1 MVCAGFASPPA
12 VWLSDE
18 AIEWWPAYREESS
31 AVASRPAAA
40 VVVVV
45 VVESLVAALS
55 GFVVAELK
63 PARGNWEEVERPS
76 DICKE
81 RRPIDTQGL
90 SMRKERKRKRLRER
104 KGPPKKKEQ
113 PAHKNTRPKLGNYLP
128 PFKCLVSESG
138 DKI

>member
-1 MVCAGFASPPA
+1 MVCADFASPPA

-45 VVESLVAALS
+45 VGLLVAALS
-55 GFVVAELK
+55 GFVVAELEK
-63 PARGNWEEVERPS
+63 PGSGNWDEVERPS

-81 RRPIDTQGL
+81 RRPIETEGL
-90 SMRKERKRKRLRER
+90 SMRKGKKEKKMGK
-104 KGPPKKKEQ
+104 KGSAEEKEQ
-113 PAHKNTRPKLGNYLP
+113 PAHTKESKTETWKLL
-128 PFKCLVSESG
+128 ESG

>member
-31 AVASRPAAA
+31 AVPSRPAAA

-45 VVESLVAALS
+45 VVELLVAALS
-55 GFVVAELK
+55 GFVVAELEK

-81 RRPIDTQGL
+81 RRPIETEGL
-90 SMRKERKRKRLRER
+90 SMRKE
-104 KGPPKKKEQ
+104 KK
-113 PAHKNTRPKLGNYLP
+113 
-128 PFKCLVSESG
+128 
-138 DKI
+138 